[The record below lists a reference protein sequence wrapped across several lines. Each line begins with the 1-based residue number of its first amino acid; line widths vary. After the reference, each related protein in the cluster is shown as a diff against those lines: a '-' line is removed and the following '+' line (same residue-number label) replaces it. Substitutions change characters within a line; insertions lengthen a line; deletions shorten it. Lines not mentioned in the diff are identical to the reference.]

1 MEITKCR
8 FDFSPVAMG
17 EPDPCRE
24 PLPRKS
30 RYGHQKVIELLQ
42 LRGAVTHGA
51 PSAIG
56 DTTH

>member
-1 MEITKCR
+1 MEIVKYR

-30 RYGHQKVIELLQ
+30 LYLQ
-42 LRGAVTHGA
+42 AEGIARNTFFILGKTLR
-51 PSAIG
+51 
-56 DTTH
+56 